1 MAASWIGLATSAG
14 RLSVRLLF
22 LMAALLL
29 SAAPGHAQGL
39 QLSTSDRVL
48 LAEYRAIGRARAPLL
63 LATTPARTAAVAAA
77 LEKRGAQIV
86 GRRDAI
92 GYLYA
97 RVPLEAVASVLS
109 LTGIEAVQVAS
120 LPVRAEASD
129 SGTTQRVSRG
139 PAPTADLDADN
150 PYTSEAITQALDFKI
165 RHPTFDGRGVV
176 TAFVEPVA
184 PNLETMRGA
193 LDRAGRP
200 RPKLGRY
207 EVMKSATAEAA
218 VSEGRNQ
225 ILVWQQTERVK
236 PGVDGAFNWRDRDYR
251 LPDGIAASSTNWRM
265 CRRLAAA
272 FIPEY
277 DLLWAEALDRVWVLP
292 ASGAGDFSKARSAS
306 LRDAVPWVA
315 ADAPAGEHNELS
327 VKAIVVR
334 ADRQRGWLAT
344 LPTMAAHAGMV
355 GSVMAGAGFLGS
367 KANGIAPASQ
377 IAIFMAPQAP
387 DAPTFDGHE
396 QMIEMLSDPHVDV
409 AQASYAVGDTARFGA
424 PSIQSIW
431 ADRIIAANGKPFVKA
446 AGNFGTHLAGSSEF
460 EMSES
465 VFAVGGYVPHT
476 AWRAN
481 FGFQPP
487 GAHVLASYSG
497 WGPAGDGGL
506 KPDFLS
512 LTHTL
517 TEGSGFG
524 WYWDRKTGDYNVS
537 GGTSAAGPH
546 GAGHVALLISAAKQE
561 RIAHDAFRLRAAI
574 ATTAQFLEGVEA
586 RAQGHGLVQVSDAWE
601 ALQRAHEW
609 EPPRFQVR
617 APLVAAEAM
626 PGGPPRFIGRG
637 LFEIS
642 GWKPSQVGRREITVT
657 RRSGPT
663 TSRRY
668 LLRWKGHTDAFQSEL
683 SEVDLPLGR
692 PVTIPMSIRV
702 GASGSY
708 SAIMD
713 LVDPEVRLVAGS
725 ILNTVMVAD
734 ALVPDGDGLRYERD
748 APRIGSSLFYVDVPA
763 GLSALTLAVEKDGGN
778 ALTFVTDPTGR
789 MLPFSPYGSE
799 VHRFDME
806 ELGKREQYRTF
817 ANPVPGV
824 WQFSFRNAE
833 PRSEKDFEAVQ
844 EWSRTMPLKVRIQGW
859 TEVRH
864 QPSSMPAS
872 GTADARMQA
881 APGVLDAFVEPLGV
895 GAAREDRA
903 VVRSG
908 LDPVFFDV
916 QIEPGSTSLDLQI
929 EQADP
934 TAHIGLYLFKV
945 PEGQRIESTLTTDN
959 TALVY
964 YDVSVQQH
972 KRYTLDAPPAGRYRV
987 ALDPISV
994 RGARVDVTYRELVKH
1009 PLFGAVR
1016 VRDGA
1021 AAVDVRA
1028 RPVDGRRLYAE
1039 IGLFKRVS
1047 PSAPTLLARKGWF
1060 IE

>member
-1 MAASWIGLATSAG
+1 MAASSIGLAA
-14 RLSVRLLF
+14 SVRRLAVWRVF
-22 LMAALLL
+22 LMAALLA
-29 SAAPGHAQGL
+29 SAAPGQAQGV

-63 LATTPARTAAVAAA
+63 LATTPAKTAAVVAA
-77 LEKRGAQIV
+77 LEQRGAQIV

-97 RVPLEAVASVLS
+97 RVPLAAVASVL
-109 LTGIEAVQVAS
+109 LLAGLEAVQVAS

-129 SGTTQRVSRG
+129 SATTKRVSRG
-139 PAPTADLDADN
+139 PAPTADLAADN
-150 PYTSEAITQALDFKI
+150 PYTSEAVTQALDFKA

-176 TAFVEPVA
+176 TAFVEPLA

-193 LDRAGRP
+193 LDLAGRP
-200 RPKLGRY
+200 LPKLARY
-207 EVMKSATAEAA
+207 QVMESAAAEEVVADA
-218 VSEGRNQ
+218 RNQ
-225 ILVWQQTERVK
+225 FVVWQKTERVK
-236 PGVDGAFNWRDRDYR
+236 PGVDGAFRWRDRDYR
-251 LPDGIAASSTNWRM
+251 LPEGVAPGASKLRI
-265 CRRLAAA
+265 CRRLATA

-277 DLLWAEALDRVWVLP
+277 DILWAENLERVWVLP
-292 ASGAGDFSKARSAS
+292 ASGAGDFSKARTAS
-306 LRDAVPWVA
+306 LRDAVPW
-315 ADAPAGEHNELS
+315 APADTPTGEHSEMS
-327 VKAIVVR
+327 IKAVVLR
-334 ADRQRGWLAT
+334 VDRERGWLAT
-344 LPTMAAHAGMV
+344 VPTMAAHAGMV
-355 GSVMAGAGFLGS
+355 GSVMAGSSFLGS
-367 KANGIAPASQ
+367 KADGVAPAAQ
-377 IAIFMAPQAP
+377 VAIFMAPQAP
-387 DAPTFDGHE
+387 EAPTFEGHE
-396 QMIEMLSDPHVDV
+396 QMIGMLLDPRVDV

-424 PSIQSIW
+424 ASIQSIW

-524 WYWDRKTGDYNVS
+524 WYWDRKIGDYNVS

-546 GAGHVALLISAAKQE
+546 GAGHMALLVSAAKQE
-561 RIAHDAFRLRAAI
+561 RVPHDAFRLRAAI

-601 ALQRAHEW
+601 ALKRARDW

-617 APLVAAEAM
+617 APLVGAEAT

-642 GWKPSQVGRREITVT
+642 GWKPGQSGTREITVT
-657 RRSGPT
+657 RRSGAPSA
-663 TSRRY
+663 SRY
-668 LLRWKGHTDAFQSEL
+668 VLRWKGHTDAFQSEL
-683 SEVDLPLGR
+683 KEVELPLGR
-692 PVTIPMSIRV
+692 PVAIPVSIRV

-708 SAIMD
+708 SAILD
-713 LVDPEVRLVAGS
+713 LIDPKVQLIAGS
-725 ILNTVMVAD
+725 ILSTVLVAD
-734 ALVPDGDGLRYERD
+734 SLTPDGDGLVYERD

-763 GLSALTLAVEKDGGN
+763 GLSALTLAIEKDGGN
-778 ALTFVTDPTGR
+778 ALTFITDPTGR
-789 MLPFSPYGSE
+789 MLPLNPYGSE
-799 VHRFDME
+799 VYRFDME
-806 ELGKREQYRTF
+806 ELAKREQYRTF
-817 ANPVPGV
+817 ADPAPGV

-833 PRSEKDFEAVQ
+833 PRSEKDFEAVRD
-844 EWSRTMPLKVRIQGW
+844 WSGQMPLKVRIQGW
-859 TEVRH
+859 SDV
-864 QPSSMPAS
+864 S
-872 GTADARMQA
+872 
-881 APGVLDAFVEPLGV
+881 DAFVEPLGV

-903 VVRSG
+903 ALRSG

-916 QIEPGSTSLDLQI
+916 QVDAGSTSLDLQI
-929 EQADP
+929 DQADP
-934 TAHIGLYLFKV
+934 TAHIGLYVFKV
-945 PEGQRIESTLTTDN
+945 PEGERIESTLTTDS

-964 YDVSVQQH
+964 YDVSVRQH
-972 KRYTLDAPPAGRYRV
+972 KRYTLDAPVAGRYRV
-987 ALDPISV
+987 ALDPISI
-994 RGARVDVTYRELVKH
+994 RGERVDVTYHEVVKH

-1016 VRDGA
+1016 VSDGA
-1021 AAVDVRA
+1021 ATVDVRA
-1028 RPVDGRRLYAE
+1028 RPADGRRLYAE
-1039 IGLFKRVS
+1039 IGLFKRVN
-1047 PSAPTLLARKGWF
+1047 PNAPTLLARKGWF
-1060 IE
+1060 VE